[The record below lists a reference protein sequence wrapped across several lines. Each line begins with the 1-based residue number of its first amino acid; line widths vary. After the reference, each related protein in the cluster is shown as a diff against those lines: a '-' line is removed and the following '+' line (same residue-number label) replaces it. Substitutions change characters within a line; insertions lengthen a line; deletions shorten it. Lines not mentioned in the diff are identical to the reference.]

1 MSIYKNDKLIYVAQ
15 CVDSLLKQTF
25 KDFHVYVQYD
35 GVVESGIEHFFMEL
49 NDSRFHVYGRDEN
62 YGLAYSLN
70 ELLTIVLSKGY
81 DYVLRMDADDI
92 CLSNRFEKQIIYMN
106 NHKNIDICGGH
117 IEEMDENKKSI
128 GVIRYPLSHDEMK
141 CFFGKRNPLAHM
153 SVIFRKS
160 YFHKA
165 GLYPVDTDKDED
177 TIFWL
182 NGFLSGCK
190 FANIDEV
197 LVRVRVNKDF
207 YLRRNGLSKSLSDLK
222 NRCLVISKSYLVN
235 VNYVK
240 EFRYEKVVMDDGKE
254 FKIGPRYKDKIRKS
268 YIELMR
274 IS

>member
-1 MSIYKNDKLIYVAQ
+1 MSVYKKDAPRHLRLSIESILNQSYANFRLLVGVDGSVGEELESELKMYEANDKV
-15 CVDSLLKQTF
+15 VSFWF
-25 KDFHVYVQYD
+25 KENRGLTAV
-35 GVVESGIEHFFMEL
+35 L
-49 NDSRFHVYGRDEN
+49 NDLIEEGKK
-62 YGLAYSLN
+62 LN
-70 ELLTIVLSKGY
+70 PLYIA
-81 DYVLRMDADDI
+81 RMDADDI

-141 CFFGKRNPLAHM
+141 CFFGKRNPLAHV

-222 NRCLVISKSYLVN
+222 NRCLVIRKLNLSY
-235 VNYVK
+235 VNYIFACARFVI
-240 EFRYEKVVMDDGKE
+240 FIIPIPHVTQ
-254 FKIGPRYKDKIRKS
+254 FAYKFLR
-268 YIELMR
+268 
-274 IS
+274 

>member
-1 MSIYKNDKLIYVAQ
+1 
-15 CVDSLLKQTF
+15 
-25 KDFHVYVQYD
+25 
-35 GVVESGIEHFFMEL
+35 
-49 NDSRFHVYGRDEN
+49 
-62 YGLAYSLN
+62 
-70 ELLTIVLSKGY
+70 
-81 DYVLRMDADDI
+81 
-92 CLSNRFEKQIIYMN
+92 MN

-141 CFFGKRNPLAHM
+141 CFFGKRNPLAHV

-197 LVRVRVNKDF
+197 LVRVRGNKDF

-222 NRCLVISKSYLVN
+222 NRCLVIRKLNLSY
-235 VNYVK
+235 VNYIFACARFVI
-240 EFRYEKVVMDDGKE
+240 FIIPIPHVTQ
-254 FKIGPRYKDKIRKS
+254 FAYKFLR
-268 YIELMR
+268 
-274 IS
+274 

>member
-1 MSIYKNDKLIYVAQ
+1 MVAVIMSIYKNDKLIYVAQ

-141 CFFGKRNPLAHM
+141 L
-153 SVIFRKS
+153 
-160 YFHKA
+160 
-165 GLYPVDTDKDED
+165 
-177 TIFWL
+177 
-182 NGFLSGCK
+182 
-190 FANIDEV
+190 
-197 LVRVRVNKDF
+197 
-207 YLRRNGLSKSLSDLK
+207 
-222 NRCLVISKSYLVN
+222 
-235 VNYVK
+235 
-240 EFRYEKVVMDDGKE
+240 GKE
-254 FKIGPRYKDKIRKS
+254 THWHI
-268 YIELMR
+268 
-274 IS
+274 

>member
-1 MSIYKNDKLIYVAQ
+1 MSNKIAVLLPVYKKDKPAYLSIAIDSILGQTYSNI
-15 CVDSLLKQTF
+15 CLFIGVDGYINKELEMCLLKYEALEKVCITRF
-25 KDFHVYVQYD
+25 LENR
-35 GVVESGIEHFFMEL
+35 GLAVVL
-49 NDSRFHVYGRDEN
+49 NDLITLCRREGF
-62 YGLAYSLN
+62 
-70 ELLTIVLSKGY
+70 
-81 DYVLRMDADDI
+81 DYIARMDADDI

-222 NRCLVISKSYLVN
+222 NRCLVIRKLNLSY
-235 VNYVK
+235 VNYIFACARFVI
-240 EFRYEKVVMDDGKE
+240 FIIPIPHVTQ
-254 FKIGPRYKDKIRKS
+254 FAYKFLR
-268 YIELMR
+268 
-274 IS
+274 